1 MTPATWMRQFVTAHP
16 AYRQDSV
23 IRPEI
28 AHDLLLTCRGIG
40 EGTIPCPELLGDIT
54 IDR

>member
-1 MTPATWMRQFVTAHP
+1 MRRFVHNHP

-28 AHDLLLTCRGIG
+28 AHDLLMTCKGIG
-40 EGTIPCPELLGDIT
+40 EGTIPCPEILGDIT
-54 IDR
+54 IDE